1 MDDESGPDGSQLGV
15 PVFSGENLTAPAAQE
30 AVLAACDKISA
41 LASVQPGRGGRT
53 KPETVCFMRD
63 FKDYRRDLGLP
74 FPVPAGE
81 LVPALYRWRFNRTCT
96 ADVTASCF
104 YTADG
109 KVDSRPLPAPP

>member
-15 PVFSGENLTAPAAQE
+15 QVFSGENLTAPAAQE

-41 LASVQPGRGGRT
+41 LASVQPGRCGRT